1 MKPPSERKTRLTEAT
16 LEWLKERASATEW
29 KQIELLKPAG
39 AEAILN
45 YVYTV
50 APAAYEELH
59 RLCLVP
65 PDLRIDKDGV
75 PPPTTAEIVSGG
87 PVWKTLAQAAE
98 DERQARIQ
106 KLREDSGL
114 VECPPVELPSLEELR
129 EAGECV

>member
-1 MKPPSERKTRLTEAT
+1 MKPPSERKTRLTDAA
-16 LEWLKERASATEW
+16 LDWLKERASATEW
-29 KQIELLKPAG
+29 KQIELLKAGG
-39 AEAILN
+39 AEAILD

-65 PDLRIDKDGV
+65 PDLRIDQGGV
-75 PPPTTAEIVSGG
+75 PPISTAEFVSGK
-87 PVWKTLAQAAE
+87 PLWKTLAQAAK
-98 DERQARIQ
+98 DERAARIQ
-106 KLREDSGL
+106 KLREANEL